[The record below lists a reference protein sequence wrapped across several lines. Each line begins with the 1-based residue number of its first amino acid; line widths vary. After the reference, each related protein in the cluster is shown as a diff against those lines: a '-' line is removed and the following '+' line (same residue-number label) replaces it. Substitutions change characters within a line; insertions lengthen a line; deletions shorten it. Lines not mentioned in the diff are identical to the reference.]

1 MLYNILKSIVIFLLK
16 IFFNFKIKGKEVLPK
31 NKPFILASNHLSN
44 LDPIVLGAACPFR
57 LVYLAKE
64 ELFKNRLFAI
74 FIKRLGAIPVKRE
87 TQDIKTLRLAIK
99 ILQNK
104 PIVIF
109 PQGRRSK
116 NYDEFK
122 SGIGLIWRKTN
133 APVIAAKIYG
143 TDKAMPPRSK
153 FLRLANISVIFDL
166 VSNLEEKDTN
176 DIIAFKVIEKIRSLN

>member
-1 MLYNILKSIVIFLLK
+1 MLYNLVRPIVIFLLK
-16 IFFNFKIKGKEVLPK
+16 IFFNFKVKGKEVFPK

-64 ELFKNRLFAI
+64 ELFKNKLFAS
-74 FIKRLGAIPVKRE
+74 FLKQLGAIPIRRE
-87 TQDIKTLRLAIK
+87 TQDIKTIRLAIK

-122 SGIGLIWRKTN
+122 SGIGLIWRKTKV
-133 APVIAAKIYG
+133 PIIAAKIYG
-143 TDKAMPPRSK
+143 TDKALPPKSK
-153 FLRLANISVIFDL
+153 FLRLTNIRLIFDL

-176 DIIAFKVIEKIRSLN
+176 EIVSLKVIEKIKSLR